1 MITDIEI
8 AIIEARISKQAEKVA
23 YEVTEPCEDRELQN
37 KMYEAIK
44 SYIIYGARLFQEELL
59 NLKNDE

>member
-8 AIIEARISKQAEKVA
+8 AVIEARITKQAEKVA
-23 YEVTEPCEDRELQN
+23 YEVTEPCEDRELQT

-59 NLKNDE
+59 NLKNEE

>member
-1 MITDIEI
+1 MITDTEI
-8 AIIEARISKQAEKVA
+8 AVIEARISKQAEKVA
-23 YEVTEPCEDRELQN
+23 YEVTEPCEDRELQT

>member
-8 AIIEARISKQAEKVA
+8 AVIEARISKQAEKVA
-23 YEVTEPCEDRELQN
+23 YEVTEPCEDRELQTR
-37 KMYEAIK
+37 MYEAIK

>member
-8 AIIEARISKQAEKVA
+8 AVIEARISKQAEKVA
-23 YEVTEPCEDRELQN
+23 YEVTESCEDRELQTW
-37 KMYEAIK
+37 MYKAIK

>member
-8 AIIEARISKQAEKVA
+8 AVIEARIAKQAEKVA
-23 YEVTEPCEDRELQN
+23 YEVTEPFEDRKLQT

>member
-8 AIIEARISKQAEKVA
+8 AVIEARIAKQAEKVA
-23 YEVTEPCEDRELQN
+23 YEITEPCKDRELQT

>member
-1 MITDIEI
+1 MITNIEI
-8 AIIEARISKQAEKVA
+8 AVIEARISKQAEKVA
-23 YEVTEPCEDRELQN
+23 YEVTEPCEDRELQT

>member
-8 AIIEARISKQAEKVA
+8 AVIEARIAKQAEKVA
-23 YEVTEPCEDRELQN
+23 YEVTETCKDRELQT

>member
-1 MITDIEI
+1 MITDMEI
-8 AIIEARISKQAEKVA
+8 AVIEARIAKQAEKVA
-23 YEVTEPCEDRELQN
+23 YEVTEPCEDRELQT

>member
-8 AIIEARISKQAEKVA
+8 AVIESRITKQAEKVA
-23 YEVTEPCEDRELQN
+23 YEVTEPCEDRELQTR
-37 KMYEAIK
+37 MYEAIK

>member
-8 AIIEARISKQAEKVA
+8 AVIEARITKQAEKVA
-23 YEVTEPCEDRELQN
+23 YEVTEPCEERELQTR
-37 KMYEAIK
+37 MYEAIK

>member
-8 AIIEARISKQAEKVA
+8 AVIEARIAKQAEKVA
-23 YEVTEPCEDRELQN
+23 YEVTEPCEDRELQT
-37 KMYEAIK
+37 KMYEAVK

>member
-8 AIIEARISKQAEKVA
+8 AAIEARISKQAEKVA
-23 YEVTEPCEDRELQN
+23 YEVTEPCEDRELQT

>member
-8 AIIEARISKQAEKVA
+8 AVIEARISKQAEKVA
-23 YEVTEPCEDRELQN
+23 YEATELFEDREVQT